1 VLNRTRFGELV
12 TPIMSGKSIQLART
26 VPRCA
31 KCGGRRRRIGVV
43 PHEEYANLRIDLYR
57 CATCEDRS
65 QEIVRN
71 DQAELVA

>member
-1 VLNRTRFGELV
+1 
-12 TPIMSGKSIQLART
+12 
-26 VPRCA
+26 
-31 KCGGRRRRIGVV
+31 V